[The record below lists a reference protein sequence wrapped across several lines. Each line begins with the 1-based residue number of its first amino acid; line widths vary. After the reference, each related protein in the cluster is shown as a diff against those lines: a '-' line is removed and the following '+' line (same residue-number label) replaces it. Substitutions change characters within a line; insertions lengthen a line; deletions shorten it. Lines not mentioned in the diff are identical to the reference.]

1 VLPQGQRPDPATPRV
16 NNGISGDGRK
26 STPELGK
33 KLFEMKSDYAV
44 KQIRQLLRAP
54 ASGQYAPGGT
64 RDFWSSTNVLLL
76 GPEGHAMTKEV
87 TLRQAGGSVSATL
100 PKDMADR
107 LHLEAGD
114 RVLAVETDRGIL
126 LTPYD
131 PEAERA
137 LQVATRAAKKYRNAL
152 RELAK

>member
-1 VLPQGQRPDPATPRV
+1 MTR
-16 NNGISGDGRK
+16 
-26 STPELGK
+26 E
-33 KLFEMKSDYAV
+33 V
-44 KQIRQLLRAP
+44 K
-54 ASGQYAPGGT
+54 
-64 RDFWSSTNVLLL
+64 
-76 GPEGHAMTKEV
+76 
-87 TLRQAGGSVSATL
+87 LRQAGGSVSATL

-137 LQVATRAAKKYRNAL
+137 LKVAARAAKRHRTAL